1 MQFTKFF
8 ISKQFRLRCVFLTES
23 VLNVSPGGWSDTP
36 PIAFEHGGLVVNV
49 AIKVD
54 GKRPIGARVR
64 RVPEPHLLLV
74 STSGE
79 PSCSFSTETLCE
91 DLSDLE
97 DYCQPH
103 APGQR
108 SCVIRDCEV
117 HTADTQYD
125 ANVLSVGFRSPAE
138 GRVCVQ

>member
-1 MQFTKFF
+1 MLNFFEMQFSKFFSMSLKF
-8 ISKQFRLRCVFLTES
+8 ISKVFRFLESLTVCAES
-23 VLNVSPGGWSDTP
+23 VFDTSSGGWSDTP

-74 STSGE
+74 SSSGE
-79 PSCSFSTETLCE
+79 PACSISTETLCE
-91 DLSDLE
+91 DLTDLE

-103 APGQR
+103 APGER
-108 SCVIRDCEV
+108 TCVDICCEI
-117 HTADTQYD
+117 
-125 ANVLSVGFRSPAE
+125 
-138 GRVCVQ
+138 